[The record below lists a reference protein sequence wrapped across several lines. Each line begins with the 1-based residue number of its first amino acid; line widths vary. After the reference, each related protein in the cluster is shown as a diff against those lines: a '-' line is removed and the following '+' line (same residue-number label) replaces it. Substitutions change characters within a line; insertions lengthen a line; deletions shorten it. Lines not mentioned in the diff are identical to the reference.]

1 MKALLLAIGVL
12 GLAAVFGKFEQA
24 SASAKAVTSDEVQLL
39 FEQIPT
45 QPSYAKEAGK
55 NGKTRSCR
63 CRA

>member
-1 MKALLLAIGVL
+1 MKALLLAIGIL
-12 GLAAVFGKFEQA
+12 GLAAVIGKFEPA

-39 FEQIPT
+39 SEQIAT
-45 QPSYAKEAGK
+45 QPSHAKEWGK